1 MPFITANGV
10 RLFYDITGTD
20 DAPPLLFSNS
30 LGTSLE
36 MWDEVIRGMAP
47 YYRCIRYDTRGHGRS
62 EAVASSA
69 SIHDLAADAAGLL
82 GALGIESAHI
92 AGLSIGGMTAQALA
106 VSYPS
111 KVRTLSLL
119 ATSAYMPPASLWEER
134 IRAVRAEGT
143 APLAAATME
152 RWFTPG
158 FRERSPEK
166 VERVKARL
174 LTIPAEGYAVCCGAI
189 AQMDLREPIRGIKN
203 PTLIIA
209 GADDPATTPAMAE
222 DIKAR
227 IPHAELTILSPAA
240 HLLAVERPEAVISHL
255 LDFLSRHGGVPV
267 SQAGASAFAAGL
279 ANRKA
284 VLGVEH
290 VERSLVAAGVFGAP
304 WQDFI
309 TRNAW
314 GEIWGDA
321 TLPAKTR
328 SLVTLAMMVTLGRE
342 DEFKLHIRPAL
353 RNGVS
358 LDELR
363 ALLVQTAIYAGMPA
377 ANNAFKWVHET
388 LGSELG

>member
-10 RLFYDITGTD
+10 RLFYDITGTF
-20 DAPPLLFSNS
+20 DAPPILFSNS

-36 MWDEVIRGMAP
+36 MWDEVIRGVAP

-62 EAVASSA
+62 EVIDAPASMA
-69 SIHDLAADAAGLL
+69 DLAADAAGLL
-82 GALGIESAHI
+82 DALGIESAHI

-106 VSYPS
+106 VCYPG
-111 KVRTLSLL
+111 KVKTLSLL
-119 ATSAYMPPASLWEER
+119 ATAAYMPPASLWEER
-134 IRAVRAEGT
+134 IRLVRADGT

-152 RWFTPG
+152 RWFTQG
-158 FRERSPEK
+158 FRERAPEK
-166 VERVKARL
+166 VERVKAEL
-174 LTIPAEGYAVCCGAI
+174 LATSAEGYAVCCGAI
-189 AQMDLREPIRGIKN
+189 AHMDLRESIGGIKA
-203 PTLIIA
+203 PTLILA
-209 GADDPATTPAMAE
+209 GADDPAATPAMAG

-227 IPHAELTILSPAA
+227 IPHAELAILSPAA
-240 HLLAVERPEAVISHL
+240 HLLAIERPEAVIAHL
-255 LDFLSRHGGVPV
+255 LDFLARNGGVPV
-267 SQAGASAFAAGL
+267 SQTGRSAFAAGL

-284 VLGVEH
+284 ILGVEH
-290 VERSLVAAGVFGAP
+290 VERSLDGAGAFGAP

-314 GEIWGDA
+314 GEIWGDE

-363 ALLVQTAIYAGMPA
+363 ALLIQTAIYAGVPA
-377 ANNAFKWVHET
+377 ANNAFKWVRDT
-388 LGSELG
+388 LGSDLA

>member
-10 RLFYDITGTD
+10 RLFYDITGTY
-20 DAPPLLFSNS
+20 DAPPMLFSNS

-36 MWDEVIRGMAP
+36 MWDEVIRGLAP

-62 EAVASSA
+62 EVTSEPASMN
-69 SIHDLAADAAGLL
+69 DLAADAAGLL
-82 GALGIESAHI
+82 AALGIESAHI
-92 AGLSIGGMTAQALA
+92 VGLSIGGMTAQALA
-106 VSYPS
+106 VSHPG

-119 ATSAYMPPASLWEER
+119 ATTAYMPPASLWEDR
-134 IRAVRAEGT
+134 IRLVKAEGT

-152 RWFTPG
+152 RWFTQD
-158 FRERSPEK
+158 FRERAPEK
-166 VERVKARL
+166 TERVKAGFL
-174 LTIPAEGYAVCCGAI
+174 ATPAEGFAVCAGAI
-189 AQMDLREPIRGIKN
+189 AHMDLREPIRSIKA

-209 GADDPATTPAMAE
+209 GADDIGTTPAMAE

-227 IPHAELTILSPAA
+227 IPHAELVILSPGA

-255 LDFLSRHGGVPV
+255 LDFLSRNGGVPV
-267 SQAGASAFAAGL
+267 SPAVRSAFAAGL

-284 VLGVEH
+284 ILGVEH
-290 VERSLVAAGVFGAP
+290 VERSLEGAGAFGAP

-309 TRNAW
+309 TRSAW
-314 GEIWGDA
+314 GEIWGDE

-342 DEFKLHIRPAL
+342 EEFKLHIRPAL

-363 ALLVQTAIYAGMPA
+363 ALLIQTAIYAGVPA
-377 ANNAFKWVHET
+377 ANNAFKWVRET
-388 LGSELG
+388 LGSELA

>member
-10 RLFYDITGTD
+10 RLFYDITGTY
-20 DAPPLLFSNS
+20 DAPPILFSNS

-36 MWDEVIRGMAP
+36 MWDEVIRGVAP

-62 EAVASSA
+62 EVIDRPASMD
-69 SIHDLAADAAGLL
+69 DLAADAAGLL
-82 GALGIESAHI
+82 DALGVEQAHI
-92 AGLSIGGMTAQALA
+92 VGLSIGGMTAQALA
-106 VSYPS
+106 VSHPG
-111 KVRTLSLL
+111 KVQTLSLL
-119 ATSAYMPPASLWEER
+119 ATTAYMPPASLWEER
-134 IRAVRAEGT
+134 IRLVRAEGT
-143 APLAAATME
+143 AALAGATME
-152 RWFTPG
+152 RWFTQG
-158 FRERSPEK
+158 FREGAPEK
-166 VERVKARL
+166 TGRVKAGFL
-174 LTIPAEGYAVCCGAI
+174 ATPAEGYAVCAGAI
-189 AQMDLREPIRGIKN
+189 ANMDLREPIRGIKA

-209 GADDPATTPAMAE
+209 GANDMGTTPAMAE

-255 LDFLSRHGGVPV
+255 LDFLARNGGVPV
-267 SQAGASAFAAGL
+267 SAAARSAFAAGL

-290 VERSLVAAGVFGAP
+290 VERSLDGAGSFGAP
-304 WQDFI
+304 WQDFL

-314 GEIWGDA
+314 GEIWGDE

-342 DEFKLHIRPAL
+342 EEFKLHIRPAL

-358 LDELR
+358 PDELR
-363 ALLVQTAIYAGMPA
+363 ALLIQTAIYAGVPA
-377 ANNAFKWVHET
+377 ANNAFKWVRET
-388 LGSELG
+388 LGSELA